1 MTIDLVIVDDQALA
15 RAGLR
20 MILESQ
26 PDLRIVGEGADGAEA
41 VGLVRRLRPQVAI
54 LDVRMPRVDGLEAT
68 RRIVAA
74 ATATRILILTTFDLD
89 EYAFE
94 ALRAGA
100 SGFLLKDAPAEDIV
114 HAVRTVARGDATLA
128 PAVTRRLV
136 EHYAG
141 RPHPDAF
148 PALATLTAREL
159 EVLGLLASGGS
170 NVDIGDKLTLS
181 EATVKT
187 HVGHVLDKLG
197 VRDRV
202 QAVIF
207 AYESGLVEAGA
218 PGSARAG
225 DFLGHRGSSGGP
237 VQPD

>member
-1 MTIDLVIVDDQALA
+1 MTLDIVIVDDQALA

-20 MILESQ
+20 MILEAQ
-26 PDLRIVGEGADGAEA
+26 PDLRVVAEGSDGAEA
-41 VGLVRRLRPQVAI
+41 VTLVRRLRPTVAI

-74 ATATRILILTTFDLD
+74 EPATRILVLTTFDLD

-114 HAVRTVARGDATLA
+114 HAVRAAARGEATLA

-136 EHYAG
+136 EHFAA
-141 RPHPDAF
+141 RPRPDAF
-148 PALATLTAREL
+148 PALASLTAREL
-159 EVLGLLASGGS
+159 DVLRLLAAGGS
-170 NVDIGDKLTLS
+170 NAEIGDRLALS

-187 HVGHVLDKLG
+187 HVGRILDKLG

-202 QAVIF
+202 QAVIY
-207 AYESGLVEAGA
+207 AYESGLVVPGA
-218 PGSARAG
+218 PRQDQPGAG
-225 DFLGHRGSSGGP
+225 P
-237 VQPD
+237 QA

>member
-1 MTIDLVIVDDQALA
+1 VTIDVVVVDDQPLA

-26 PDLRIVGEGADGAEA
+26 PDLRIVGEGSDGIEA
-41 VGLVRRLRPQVAI
+41 VALVRRLRPTVAI
-54 LDVRMPRVDGLEAT
+54 LDVRMPRMDGLDAT
-68 RRIVAA
+68 RRIIASEPGV
-74 ATATRILILTTFDLD
+74 RVLMLTTFDLD

-114 HAVRTVARGDATLA
+114 HAVHAAARGDATLA

-136 EHYAG
+136 EHYAA
-141 RPHPDAF
+141 RPRPEAF
-148 PALATLTAREL
+148 TALATLTPREL
-159 EVLGLLASGGS
+159 EVLRLLAAGGS
-170 NVDIGDKLTLS
+170 NAEIGSRLALG

-187 HVGHVLDKLG
+187 HVGRILDKLG

-202 QAVIF
+202 QAVIY
-207 AYESGLVEAGA
+207 AYESGLVE
-218 PGSARAG
+218 PGGQSTEVG
-225 DFLGHRGSSGGP
+225 DDLQYRLE
-237 VQPD
+237 

>member
-1 MTIDLVIVDDQALA
+1 MTIDLIIVDDQALA

-20 MILESQ
+20 MILEGQ
-26 PDLRIVGEGADGAEA
+26 PDLRIVGEGSDGAEA
-41 VGLVRRLRPQVAI
+41 VSLVRRLRPTVAI
-54 LDVRMPRVDGLEAT
+54 LDVQMPRVDGLEAT

-74 ATATRILILTTFDLD
+74 EPATRILILTTFDLD

-136 EHYAG
+136 EHYAA
-141 RPHPDAF
+141 RPRPQASA
-148 PALATLTAREL
+148 ALATLTPREL
-159 EVLGLLASGGS
+159 EVLQLLAAGGS
-170 NVDIGDKLTLS
+170 NAEIGDRLALG

-187 HVGHVLDKLG
+187 HVGRVLDKLG

-202 QAVIF
+202 QAVIY
-207 AYESGLVEAGA
+207 AYESGLVE
-218 PGSARAG
+218 PGGPRHGQARAV
-225 DFLGHRGSSGGP
+225 LP
-237 VQPD
+237 

>member
-1 MTIDLVIVDDQALA
+1 MTIELIIVDDQALA

-20 MILESQ
+20 MILEGQ
-26 PDLRIVGEGADGAEA
+26 PDLHIVGEGSDGAEA
-41 VGLVRRLRPQVAI
+41 VSLARRFRPTVAI

-74 ATATRILILTTFDLD
+74 VPTTRILILTTFDLD
-89 EYAFE
+89 AYAFE
-94 ALRAGA
+94 ALRSGA
-100 SGFLLKDAPAEDIV
+100 SGFLLKDAPAEDII

-136 EHYAG
+136 EHYAA
-141 RPHPDAF
+141 RPRPDAF

-159 EVLGLLASGGS
+159 EVLQLLASGCS
-170 NVDIGDKLTLS
+170 NADVGDRLSLS

-187 HVGHVLDKLG
+187 HIGHVLDKLG

-202 QAVIF
+202 QAVIY
-207 AYESGLVEAGA
+207 AYESGLVE
-218 PGSARAG
+218 PGSP
-225 DFLGHRGSSGGP
+225 H
-237 VQPD
+237 QT

>member
-1 MTIDLVIVDDQALA
+1 VTLDLILVDDQPLA

-20 MILESQ
+20 MILESHAGI
-26 PDLRIVGEGADGAEA
+26 RIVGEGADGAEA
-41 VGLVRRLRPQVAI
+41 VSLVRRLRPAVAI
-54 LDVRMPRVDGLEAT
+54 LDVRMPRMDGLEAT

-74 ATATRILILTTFDLD
+74 EPSTRILILTTFDLD
-89 EYAFE
+89 EYVFE

-136 EHYAG
+136 ERYAS
-141 RPHPDAF
+141 RPRPDAY
-148 PALATLTAREL
+148 PALETLTGREL
-159 EVLGLLASGGS
+159 DVLRLLAAGGS
-170 NVDIGDKLTLS
+170 NADIGNRLALS

-187 HVGHVLDKLG
+187 HLSRVLDKLG

-207 AYESGLVEAGA
+207 AYESGLVE
-218 PGSARAG
+218 PGGRS
-225 DFLGHRGSSGGP
+225 
-237 VQPD
+237 